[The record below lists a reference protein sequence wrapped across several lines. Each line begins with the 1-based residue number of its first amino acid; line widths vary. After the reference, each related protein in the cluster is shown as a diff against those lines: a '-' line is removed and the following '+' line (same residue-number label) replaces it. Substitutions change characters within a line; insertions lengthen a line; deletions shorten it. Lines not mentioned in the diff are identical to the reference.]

1 MQWGLARAPWRSLA
15 TMRGENCVRARAR
28 NLLLCFV
35 AAIVLAGCGSSG
47 VRAPVEGRS
56 ASVSPTARLY
66 HTVRRG
72 DTLYSIAWS
81 YGIDYKDVAAWNGIR
96 SPYRIYPG
104 ERLRLTVRA
113 TKRTSAARGGGGHNS
128 AKTRPPA
135 VKSASSGAGSRQSR
149 SRGDAASAKP
159 AASVK
164 KSTARAA
171 KRVTWTWPAH
181 GRLLRGF
188 SQTGGK
194 GVDIAGKQGQPVY
207 AAGDGRV
214 VYSGSGLLGYGKLI
228 IVKHD
233 KNYLSAYAHN
243 HRILVSEGDKVA
255 SGQRI
260 AQMGRTGADRV
271 KLHFEIRRDGKP
283 VDPLRYLPKT

>member
-1 MQWGLARAPWRSLA
+1 MQYGCAS
-15 TMRGENCVRARAR
+15 TR
-28 NLLLCFV
+28 NLLLWLI
-35 AAIVLAGCGSSG
+35 AAAVLWGCGSSG

-56 ASVSPTARLY
+56 ASPPPTAQLY
-66 HTVRRG
+66 HTVSKG

-81 YGIDYKDVAAWNGIR
+81 YGLDYKDVAAWNGIR
-96 SPYRIYPG
+96 APYRIYPG

-113 TKRTSAARGGGGHNS
+113 AKRKGAARSGASHS
-128 AKTRPPA
+128 STRTKPPP
-135 VKSASSGAGSRQSR
+135 VKSASTARGTHRSR
-149 SRGDAASAKP
+149 SSQVRASTEP
-159 AASVK
+159 RPSVK
-164 KSTARAA
+164 KSSAQAA
-171 KRVTWTWPAH
+171 KRVSWTWPTK
-181 GRLLRGF
+181 GQLLRGF
-188 SQTGGK
+188 SQTGRK
-194 GVDIAGKQGQPVY
+194 GVDIGGKLGQPVY

-243 HRILVSEGDKVA
+243 HRILVSEGDEVA
-255 SGQRI
+255 RGQRI

>member
-1 MQWGLARAPWRSLA
+1 MA
-15 TMRGENCVRARAR
+15 M
-28 NLLLCFV
+28 
-35 AAIVLAGCGSSG
+35 IVLGGCGSSG

-56 ASVSPTARLY
+56 VSASPSARLY
-66 HTVRRG
+66 HTVRKG

-81 YGIDYKDVAAWNGIR
+81 YGIDYKDVAAWNNIR
-96 SPYRIYPG
+96 APYRIYPG
-104 ERLRLTVRA
+104 ERLRLTVRPTRRTGA
-113 TKRTSAARGGGGHNS
+113 TRAGARRDS

-135 VKSASSGAGSRQSR
+135 VKSANSGPGSRQSR
-149 SRGDAASAKP
+149 SRREQAWAKP
-159 AASVK
+159 APSVK
-164 KSTARAA
+164 KSGARAA
-171 KRVTWTWPAH
+171 KRVTWTWPAQ
-181 GRLLRGF
+181 GDLLRGF

-194 GVDIAGKQGQPVY
+194 GVDIAGKLGQPVY